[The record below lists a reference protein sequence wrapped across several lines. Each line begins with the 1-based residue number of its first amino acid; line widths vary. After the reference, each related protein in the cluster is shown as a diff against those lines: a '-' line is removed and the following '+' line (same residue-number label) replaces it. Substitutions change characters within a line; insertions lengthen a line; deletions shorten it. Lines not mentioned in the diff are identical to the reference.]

1 MMRWWLGPILVV
13 CLLTVGCQGDS
24 DESTA
29 EVTESAPLPTSLA
42 LPTPEADPT
51 ITDSQF
57 DYPAKG
63 YSVRIPE
70 GWTNLPNITG
80 TAALTVDA
88 FFAPSEEQVGDVQP
102 NISVM
107 CEATVEG
114 TTLDDYFEGK
124 RLLMQRITGVEP
136 EVSETEVSGQPA
148 YAMQYH
154 RELQDPRADYSDV
167 VFMNERCA
175 WTIRLLVPEGKRS
188 DYEATLN
195 DFVASFR
202 LLP

>member
-1 MMRWWLGPILVV
+1 MMRWWLGSVLVF
-13 CLLTVGCQGDS
+13 CLLAVGCQGNG
-24 DESTA
+24 DE
-29 EVTESAPLPTSLA
+29 PTNELMETTPMPASLA

-57 DYPAKG
+57 DFPAKG

-70 GWTNLPNITG
+70 GWTALPNITG

-88 FFAPSEEQVGDVQP
+88 FFSPPEEQQGDVQP

-114 TTLDDYFEGK
+114 TTVKAYFEGK
-124 RLLMQRITGVEP
+124 RDLMHRVTGVEP
-136 EVSETEVSGQPA
+136 EVTETEVSGQPA

-154 RELQDPRADYSDV
+154 RELQEPRADYSDV
-167 VFMNERCA
+167 IFMNERCA
-175 WTIRLLVPEGKRS
+175 WTIRLLVPGGQRS
-188 DYEATLN
+188 KYEATLN